1 MNLNGRN
8 MANRSVEAEPF
19 CVLIG
24 DFCQTIIPKKRTT
37 GTFGMAHPLFFRF
50 MRHQTFKL
58 KSPAGSWVYKSWIF
72 VLSSTNPFKTG
83 LCIYSLIGVS
93 ILYCPAMAV
102 SPSSSSNRSLGGS
115 LTTPK
120 RSRSMVI
127 RSYLSLF
134 FLLFVY
140 SVGRIEAYSKKQTPL
155 LPAPK
160 QKRKSNDER
169 PSTLHVKS
177 CLPF

>member
-1 MNLNGRN
+1 M
-8 MANRSVEAEPF
+8 
-19 CVLIG
+19 
-24 DFCQTIIPKKRTT
+24 
-37 GTFGMAHPLFFRF
+37 
-50 MRHQTFKL
+50 
-58 KSPAGSWVYKSWIF
+58 YKSWIF

-140 SVGRIEAYSKKQTPL
+140 SVGRIEAYSKKSKHPSSPPPNKKGSPMMNDHQPYMCVEL
-155 LPAPK
+155 FAFLVLC
-160 QKRKSNDER
+160 SNDE
-169 PSTLHVKS
+169 
-177 CLPF
+177 